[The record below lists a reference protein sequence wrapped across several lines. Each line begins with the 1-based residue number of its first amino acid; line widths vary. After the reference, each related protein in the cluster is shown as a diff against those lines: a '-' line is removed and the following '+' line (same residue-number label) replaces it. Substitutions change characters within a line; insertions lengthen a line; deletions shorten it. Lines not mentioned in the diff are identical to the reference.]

1 MNNCLLS
8 SIYWSIKF
16 QWIQFI
22 LFANNVM
29 SMCFLYYGPVEWWM
43 TWCTRAL
50 SLGVSNARYTIRC
63 AKCQIFGIWHNKHQK
78 SILIRYFKSQKFWHE
93 TTVQSQMWDSTDIN
107 VKIFFAYFI
116 YFFSFLPIHISL
128 FICNTYLSLSPS
140 GSLITLSIPLSPHH
154 AVLTTPLTT
163 TPRCRASY
171 HHTPPSFRTV
181 TTSCYPPRH
190 RIFLNWLVVVGF
202 AFRFVWFGWVL
213 LFGLFDLG
221 WVCAG
226 GGYWC
231 CCGNDCWWP
240 LLR

>member
-29 SMCFLYYGPVEWWM
+29 SM
-43 TWCTRAL
+43 WCTRAL
-50 SLGVSNARYTIRC
+50 PLGVSNAKYTIRC
-63 AKCQIFGIWHNKHQK
+63 AKCQIFGIWQHKHKK

-128 FICNTYLSLSPS
+128 YPSATHISLSLRLVLSSPS
-140 GSLITLSIPLSPHH
+140 LFFFHH

-226 GGYWC
+226 GGYRC